1 MSNRCLVAVTSRS
14 FSKNPVLREELLQ
27 RYPNTRF
34 NDEGKS
40 LAGDELVAFLQGAEK
55 AITALEKID
64 ESVISKL
71 PDLKALG
78 KYGVGTDMIDMQALR
93 KHGVRFGWKGGVNR
107 RSVSELT
114 LTFMI
119 SLLRHIPYAHD
130 EVRAGR
136 WRQIVGRELSGRT
149 VGIIGCGHVGKDVA
163 QLVKVFGCPVL
174 SHDIRD
180 FPEFYRTHD
189 IQPVDLGTLLRQV
202 DVVTLHVPLD
212 DSTRGMIGAA
222 ELACMKPEAI
232 LINAARGGIVDELA
246 LKDCLKHQR
255 IAGAALDVLAVEPP
269 QDEELFALPNLLLT
283 PHIGGSS
290 EEAVLA
296 MGRAAIAGLDE
307 NAIPAEI

>member
-1 MSNRCLVAVTSRS
+1 MLMSNPCKVAVTSRS
-14 FSKNPVLREELLQ
+14 FSRNPVLRGELLE

-55 AITALEKID
+55 AITALEKMN
-64 ESVISKL
+64 ESVISRL
-71 PDLKALG
+71 PGLKALG
-78 KYGVGTDMIDMQALR
+78 KYGVGTDMIDMAALR
-93 KHGVRFGWKGGVNR
+93 KHGVRFGWTGGVNR

-114 LTFMI
+114 LAFMI
-119 SLLRHIPYAHD
+119 SMLRGIPYARE

-163 QLVKVFGCPVL
+163 QLVKAFGCSVL
-174 SHDIRD
+174 AHDILD

-189 IQPVDLGTLLRQV
+189 IESVDLDTLLRQA

-222 ELACMKPEAI
+222 QLASMKPDAI
-232 LINAARGGIVDELA
+232 LINAARGGIVDEAA
-246 LKDCLKHQR
+246 LKDCLKHER
-255 IAGAALDVLAVEPP
+255 IAGAAFDVLAVEPP
-269 QDEELFALPNLLLT
+269 EDEELLSLPNLLLT

-290 EEAVLA
+290 EEAILA
-296 MGRAAIAGLDE
+296 MGRSAIDGLDRNE
-307 NAIPAEI
+307 IP